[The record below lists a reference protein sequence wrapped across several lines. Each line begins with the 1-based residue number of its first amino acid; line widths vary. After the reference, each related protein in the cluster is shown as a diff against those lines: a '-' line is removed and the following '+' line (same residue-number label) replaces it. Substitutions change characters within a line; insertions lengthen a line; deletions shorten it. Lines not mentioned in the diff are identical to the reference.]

1 MVVNVVVGVVV
12 VGAEDTVVI
21 LVVRVSG
28 LTILD
33 SESKYLE
40 ASIILFRQ

>member
-1 MVVNVVVGVVV
+1 MNVVVGVVV

-21 LVVRVSG
+21 LVVRVTG

-33 SESKYLE
+33 SESKYSE
-40 ASIILFRQ
+40 VSIVLFR